1 MTHHIHN
8 HLCPLLLAATLLT
21 AAACSNDTPADPA
34 PADSPVAL
42 ELQVAG
48 IGTRAVIDGTT
59 LPDPCTYGVY
69 VMMEDIPV
77 ATNVAVNYA
86 GGVSTPETPIY
97 LPYAGVDYQVMAFY
111 PYRESATDPAAID
124 LGSVEEQIDF
134 LYVNRDPDTDQ
145 TLTVTQES
153 PTATLHFHHAMARI
167 TLRIR
172 KAEDNTNDYRLTDV
186 VIDGIHDYSSF
197 NLLAGHCIDQRSS
210 LSAFDRDFTESDLS
224 AECEANVLVF
234 PVDLSTR
241 DVRLVLWLNGEQVYA
256 PIPTTVWRGGE
267 QYTYEVVINDA
278 GVVRVGEAVITPWEN
293 NTHDGI
299 TVDNDDQVE

>member
-1 MTHHIHN
+1 MTHRIHTL
-8 HLCPLLLAATLLT
+8 LCPALLAATLLT
-21 AAACSNDTPADPA
+21 AAACSNETPTDPA
-34 PADSPVAL
+34 EAGQPVAL

-59 LPDPCTYGVY
+59 LPDPCAYGVY
-69 VMMEDIPV
+69 VMMEDVPV
-77 ATNVAVNYA
+77 ATNVLVNYA

-97 LPYAGVDYQVMAFY
+97 LPYEGASYQVMAFY
-111 PYRESATDPAAID
+111 PYNPGGKDPSAID
-124 LGSVEEQIDF
+124 LGSIEEQIDY
-134 LYVNRDPDTDQ
+134 LYVNRDPATDQ

-172 KAEDNTNDYRLTDV
+172 KAEDNTNDYQLTDV
-186 VIDGIHDYSSF
+186 GIDGIHDYSSF
-197 NLLAGHCIDQRSS
+197 NLYAGHCIDQRSS

-224 AECEANVLVF
+224 EECEANILVF

-241 DVRLVLWLNGEQVYA
+241 DVRLLLWLNGEQVYA

-267 QYTYEVVINDA
+267 QYTYEVVIHDNSLTIGD
-278 GVVRVGEAVITPWEN
+278 VVVTPWNSNEGG
-293 NTHDGI
+293 DI
-299 TVDNDDQVE
+299 TISK